1 MNRKYEVRDILK
13 IVKDKDIKFIKLCFV
28 DILGQLK
35 AVSISTRELE
45 HALKEGMGLDGS
57 SVEGFARI
65 YESDLILLPDPDTFA
80 QLPSAVEG
88 EQSAVMFGDIMT
100 PEGGKI
106 IENVIEMAK
115 NAKGAGAAKGA
126 KK

>member
-1 MNRKYEVRDILK
+1 M
-13 IVKDKDIKFIKLCFV
+13 

-35 AVSISTRELE
+35 AISISSRELE
-45 HALKEGMGLDGS
+45 HALKDGMGLDGS

-88 EQSAVMFGDIMT
+88 EQSAVMFGDILT
-100 PEGGKI
+100 PEGEHYPGDTRYVLKRNLVKMRGMGF
-106 IENVIEMAK
+106 ENFMVGPELEYFYF
-115 NAKGAGAAKGA
+115 KGA
-126 KK
+126 KNPETLDSKV